1 MTRDRS
7 QGFRPVAVFSEPD
20 EVRGETVSEDVPF
33 LGSLEK
39 APDFAHA
46 AGINTAVLAVRRLR
60 QPRTDELADW
70 ASTRFE
76 RVIVVPSLAGLTT

>member
-1 MTRDRS
+1 M
-7 QGFRPVAVFSEPD
+7 
-20 EVRGETVSEDVPF
+20 SEDVPF

-46 AGINTAVLAVRRLR
+46 AGINTAVLAVRGLR